1 AVVIFGI
8 LVGIAA
14 RKVMQEKEQLE
25 APIRLFV
32 DALQSI
38 VMRLVKMIIAL
49 TPYGIAALMA
59 RMVATSS
66 ASDILNLLGFI
77 VASYLAIA
85 LMF

>member
-1 AVVIFGI
+1 
-8 LVGIAA
+8 
-14 RKVMQEKEQLE
+14 
-25 APIRLFV
+25 
-32 DALQSI
+32 
-38 VMRLVKMIIAL
+38 MRLVKMIIAL

-85 LMF
+85 LMFVVHGLLVALVGVNPKTYFQKFGQY